1 MRYLWDIKHK
11 NISIEG
17 VPGEKERK
25 QGIKNLFEEIMTEN
39 YSNQANE
46 MDTQIYL
53 SFTNYSKKIQEKE
66 KLPSTSNGASNL
78 QILKP
83 DKNIIKK
90 DNYRPIFLMDI
101 KIKNP
106 QKY

>member
-46 MDTQIYL
+46 KDTQIDL